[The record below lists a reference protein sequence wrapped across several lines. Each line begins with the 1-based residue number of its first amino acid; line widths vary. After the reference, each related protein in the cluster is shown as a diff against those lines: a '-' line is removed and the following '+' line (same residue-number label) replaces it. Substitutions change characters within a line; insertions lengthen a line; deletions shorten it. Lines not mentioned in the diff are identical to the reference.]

1 MIKKYISILLKYISI
16 LLTIFAF
23 SLAQGQ
29 NSLSQQQGFYRDIM
43 EIRVQIYRISRD
55 KLYEMNHP
63 GFDLIQKDLGD
74 AIMILEEKLTD
85 VESALDVP
93 ETKNELQQVIKLWD
107 NLRLNAMRKLNKKSF
122 GKFYYDT
129 KTFDNYLRIIADK
142 WKDKF
147 QLSGEKWKN
156 IRRYY
161 DGMRTLYQMNIGYMV
176 DKHPVNESFAHIY
189 GKSKGRF
196 VKFIN
201 TLKQSTSPTDTET
214 ARFLA
219 NAFNQWNFLRY
230 NMANQFMP
238 AEKTVFESTNLLHFF
253 LKRIMPQAG

>member
-1 MIKKYISILLKYISI
+1 MIKKLFVIILSI
-16 LLTIFAF
+16 TAF
-23 SLAQGQ
+23 PSASAQTQSGKARA
-29 NSLSQQQGFYRDIM
+29 FYRDIM
-43 EIRVQIYRISRD
+43 EMRVQIYRISRD

-74 AIMILEEKLTD
+74 AIMILEEKLSD

-107 NLRLNAMRKLNKKSF
+107 NLRLNAMRKLDKKRF

-142 WKDKF
+142 WQDKF

-161 DGMRTLYQMNIGYMV
+161 DGMCSLYQMNIGYMV
-176 DKHPVNESFAHIY
+176 DKHPVNESFMHIY

-196 VKFIN
+196 VKFIDM
-201 TLKQSTSPTDTET
+201 LKQSTSPTDTET

-219 NAFNQWNFLRY
+219 KAFNQWNFLRY

-253 LKRIMPQAG
+253 LKRLIPKAG